1 MLEFGYSQ
9 WRKLDNAALA
19 FPVAAG
25 KNDTRVFRFYCE
37 LTERVEP
44 EPLQRALDLTM
55 EKYPLFQAVLRKGL
69 FWFYLER
76 RDIRPLVTEEQKAP
90 CSRLYVPDQKS
101 LLFEVTYHEKRIN
114 FEVFHGLTDGTG
126 AMQFLRE
133 LVRQYL
139 RLVHPEQSFPETSGE
154 EVASGRDQ
162 EEDSFSQ
169 YYSATKSKEKKRVV
183 FAVQLRGE
191 RLPQDEMRITE
202 AAVPVGELL
211 AKARSRGVSV
221 TMYLTAMLL
230 YAIHEEIPRSRLRRP
245 IALMVPVNLRNYFP
259 SQSMGNFFGWLEVGC
274 YFKEDTGFEEV
285 LERVKEEFERGLS
298 KERVAERMN
307 SLVRLEKN
315 PFLRVVPL
323 EIKQLFLMTGT
334 SLGAKSVTAVYS
346 NMGIVKMA
354 PEYERW
360 ISRYGIFAST
370 ESLQLC
376 SCSSGDSLTL
386 GFTSKIPNDNIQRNF
401 MQLLKKEGISVTELE
416 NDFPGQKE
424 PARKSTRPAL
434 AAFSFICVAVSII
447 CCMINYMLAGCLGWA
462 WFVVAGALCAWLL
475 VEVAHKKRRNLLK
488 NVTWQLVLISAIGV
502 LWDVF
507 TGWHG
512 WSVNY
517 LIPIGVLTAL
527 GSMPIIALVQHLEK
541 QEYLFYLIQACAL
554 GFLPAI
560 LMFAGVVSRP
570 VFSTLCTGVSLLVLA
585 GMAIFQG
592 RDVWKEMQKKFRL

>member
-19 FPVAAG
+19 FPAAAG

-37 LTERVEP
+37 LAEMVES
-44 EPLQRALDLTM
+44 EPLQQALDLTM

-76 RDIRPLVTEEQKAP
+76 RNIRPLVAEEQKTP
-90 CSRLYVPDQKS
+90 CSRLYIPDQKS

-114 FEVFHGLTDGTG
+114 FEVFHGLMDGTG

-139 RLVHPEQSFPETSGE
+139 RLVHPEQSFPEVPE
-154 EVASGRDQ
+154 EESASGRDQ

-183 FAVQLRGE
+183 SAVQLRGE
-191 RLPQDEMRITE
+191 KLPQDEMRITE
-202 AAVPVGELL
+202 ALVPVSALL
-211 AKARSRGVSV
+211 GKARSRGVSV

-245 IALMVPVNLRNYFP
+245 VALMVPVNLRNYFP

-274 YFKEDTGFEEV
+274 YFREDTGFEDV
-285 LERVKEEFERGLS
+285 LEQVKEEFEQGLS
-298 KERVAERMN
+298 KERVAERMDR
-307 SLVRLEKN
+307 LVRLEKN

-360 ISRYGIFAST
+360 IARYGIFAST

-376 SCSSGDSLTL
+376 SCSSGENLTL

-401 MQLLKKEGISVTELE
+401 MQLLKKEGIPVTELE
-416 NDFPGQKE
+416 NDFPGQRE
-424 PARKSTRPAL
+424 PAGRPARPAL
-434 AAFSFICVAVSII
+434 AAFSFACVAVSII
-447 CCMINYMLAGCLGWA
+447 CCTINYMLAGRLGWSC
-462 WFVVAGALCAWLL
+462 FVAAGALCTWLL
-475 VEVAHKKRRNLLK
+475 VEVAHRKRRNLLK
-488 NVTWQLVLISAIGV
+488 NVTWQLVLVSVIGV

-507 TGWHG
+507 TGWHA

-517 LIPIGVLTAL
+517 LIPIAVLAVL

-554 GFLPAI
+554 GCLPAI
-560 LMFAGVVSRP
+560 LLFAGVVSSP

-585 GMAIFQG
+585 GLAIFQG

>member
-1 MLEFGYSQ
+1 M
-9 WRKLDNAALA
+9 
-19 FPVAAG
+19 
-25 KNDTRVFRFYCE
+25 
-37 LTERVEP
+37 
-44 EPLQRALDLTM
+44 
-55 EKYPLFQAVLRKGL
+55 
-69 FWFYLER
+69 
-76 RDIRPLVTEEQKAP
+76 
-90 CSRLYVPDQKS
+90 
-101 LLFEVTYHEKRIN
+101 
-114 FEVFHGLTDGTG
+114 
-126 AMQFLRE
+126 
-133 LVRQYL
+133 
-139 RLVHPEQSFPETSGE
+139 
-154 EVASGRDQ
+154 
-162 EEDSFSQ
+162 
-169 YYSATKSKEKKRVV
+169 
-183 FAVQLRGE
+183 
-191 RLPQDEMRITE
+191 
-202 AAVPVGELL
+202 
-211 AKARSRGVSV
+211 
-221 TMYLTAMLL
+221 
-230 YAIHEEIPRSRLRRP
+230 
-245 IALMVPVNLRNYFP
+245 
-259 SQSMGNFFGWLEVGC
+259 
-274 YFKEDTGFEEV
+274 
-285 LERVKEEFERGLS
+285 KEEFERGLS

-376 SCSSGDSLTL
+376 SCSSGDCLTL

-424 PARKSTRPAL
+424 RARKSTRPAL
-434 AAFSFICVAVSII
+434 AAFSFTCVAVPII
-447 CCMINYMLAGCLGWA
+447 CCMINYMLAGRLGWA

-502 LWDVF
+502 LWDIF